1 MEVSLEN
8 LLGAQHITFEEYV
21 KALPEDATMPK
32 TKLKE
37 ILKEREEKN
46 RIITEIQKQ
55 GNALSSAVEQI
66 MTEQEIQ
73 NQQQAG
79 VTPEEANAINQQQ
92 EQISAQAK

>member
-1 MEVSLEN
+1 M
-8 LLGAQHITFEEYV
+8 